1 MALYK
6 YFCAMEGLGVLPRPR
21 LTKPSRPRRG
31 PWPDRPQGRLDRLCA
46 IIRVHWNGRM
56 QFRCSVI
63 PLAPRARRKGARP
76 RAAAPAAGASPQP
89 AKASLLAPPA
99 PPVPLQ
105 VAFFITYLWALALYS
120 YSLSLHARK

>member
-1 MALYK
+1 MVSTPEGAAPLMISVGQVRGSIGDIMALYK

-63 PLAPRARRKGARP
+63 PLAPRARRK
-76 RAAAPAAGASPQP
+76 
-89 AKASLLAPPA
+89 
-99 PPVPLQ
+99 
-105 VAFFITYLWALALYS
+105 
-120 YSLSLHARK
+120 